1 MCNLK
6 FKKRSEIIG
15 ISVYVI
21 LPWVLIIRILCGL
34 IFTTVPSW
42 IFNVVS
48 LAIWII
54 ITLIIS
60 IDNGKENT

>member
-15 ISVYVI
+15 VSVYVI
-21 LPWVLIIRILCGL
+21 LPWVLITRILCGL
-34 IFTTVPSW
+34 VLITVSSW
-42 IFNVVS
+42 ILNVVS
-48 LAIWII
+48 LVIWII
-54 ITLIIS
+54 VTLIIS